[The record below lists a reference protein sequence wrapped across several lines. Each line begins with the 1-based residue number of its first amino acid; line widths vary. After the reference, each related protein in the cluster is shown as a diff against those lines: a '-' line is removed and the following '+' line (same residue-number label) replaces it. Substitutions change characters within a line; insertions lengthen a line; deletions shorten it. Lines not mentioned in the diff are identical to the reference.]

1 MLMGPMPT
9 RSPALQGDHY
19 YTITC
24 IAEGA
29 VALVVICQI
38 SAGAP
43 MVARPGG
50 TLIDVQLTVGSLE
63 SRHTVATEAV
73 RIWALGHTQ
82 CTMVARLSS
91 TASKL

>member
-1 MLMGPMPT
+1 
-9 RSPALQGDHY
+9 
-19 YTITC
+19 
-24 IAEGA
+24 
-29 VALVVICQI
+29 
-38 SAGAP
+38 

-50 TLIDVQLTVGSLE
+50 TLIDVQFTVGSLE

-82 CTMVARLSS
+82 CTMVAWLSS